1 MSLLASYLRRQYKLL
16 LLLAGFFCIFAAV
29 FSLYTLPV
37 EAVAYAGLLCFL
49 LGLALFAVGYACFRS
64 RHRELQ
70 RLLRQVQEKVLP
82 LPPARGCW
90 RRTISLWSRPFAAT
104 GQDSPW
110 KMKTACGT

>member
-49 LGLALFAVGYACFRS
+49 LGAGAVRRGIRLF
-64 RHRELQ
+64 
-70 RLLRQVQEKVLP
+70 P
-82 LPPARGCW
+82 LPAPGAAAAAAAGSGKGSAPAACQGVAGGGL
-90 RRTISLWSRPFAAT
+90 SVSGPGAVPRP
-104 GQDSPW
+104 G
-110 KMKTACGT
+110 KTRHGK

>member
-82 LPPARGCW
+82 LPPARGAAGGGL
-90 RRTISLWSRPFAAT
+90 SVSGPGAVPRP
-104 GQDSPW
+104 G
-110 KMKTACGT
+110 KTRHGK